1 MDAETFV
8 KICGLLNLTAEEV
21 ARESGYSLSAVKAA
35 RTGARGVSAELE
47 KFLLN
52 RLKEASGDEAVRLVL
67 ETCMTNTN
75 TLQIIGRLFRP
86 VGLTE
91 KADALFQHEG
101 SSVIL
106 SEYAGHVLS
115 AKTDDGW
122 NVKLLL
128 DGQELPEIEINLEY
142 VADDEDMSDSDWE
155 SWCDGSMPHDE
166 QLELVEAYIRTHFN
180 TVIEDMA
187 NGSYTT
193 WPKLYDNL
201 LEKLS

>member
-21 ARESGYSLSAVKAA
+21 AKESGYSLSAVKAA

-52 RLKEASGDEAVRLVL
+52 RLREASGDAAVKLVM
-67 ETCMTNTN
+67 ETCMTN

-86 VGLTE
+86 VGLAE

-101 SSVIL
+101 SRVVL

-115 AKTDDGW
+115 AATSDGW
-122 NVKLLL
+122 KVKLLL
-128 DGQELPEIEINLEY
+128 DGEQLPEIEINLEY
-142 VADDEDMSDSDWE
+142 AGDSEEMSDDEWE
-155 SWCDGSMPHDE
+155 SWSNNSMPRTE
-166 QLELVEAYIRTHFN
+166 QMEIVEAYMRQAFSIVIR
-180 TVIEDMA
+180 DMA
-187 NGSYTT
+187 SESYTT
-193 WPKLYDNL
+193 WPKLYDYL